1 MTVIK
6 DDTKQ
11 MEGYV
16 TLCSW
21 IGRTDIVKM
30 AILPKIPILPK
41 AISLVKLP
49 MAFLTTR
56 TKKFFLICLE
66 TYNTSSRQSN
76 LCLMELGV
84 SGFLISD
91 YPIKLQSEK
100 LCGTGTKPEI

>member
-11 MEGYV
+11 MEGFV
-16 TLCSW
+16 TVFLDWKNWYCQNGYTTQNNYTAQGNLS
-21 IGRTDIVKM
+21 
-30 AILPKIPILPK
+30 
-41 AISLVKLP
+41 VKLP

-56 TKKFFLICLE
+56 TKKIFLICLE